1 MSPAPGFAVGWDAG
15 PSSQMEVSSPNPQ
28 TQGSAYRLKF
38 TPPFRS
44 TLRPPERN
52 LPLSQRTLNNF
63 RKDLSELFV
72 AADARAGG
80 PATAPVN
87 QDIINKTKMYGVQ
100 LFDSVAP
107 QNVQDE
113 LNPKNLYLEVGI
125 DEPLIELAWE
135 LLHDGTDFLC
145 LKHRVARFVNV
156 AKETPPSGSP
166 PDPWTEGPLSIL
178 IISVPI
184 PLKRNDRQFELLK
197 SAQKETEAIVK
208 IIESLGTAATMKT
221 LIGPKA
227 TFAAVWDAIRQGD
240 RYHIVHF
247 SGHAYFDPKDPGN
260 SSLMLFDDDMDAGQI
275 LTSFGRRPPVLSF
288 MNGCETAVTGGGQGP
303 QNRFDIFSL
312 ARAFLDTG
320 SYFIGNRWK
329 INDDAA
335 ATFAEAFYRK
345 LLVDQQPLGQVIR
358 DARIECRAK
367 MPADDFSWAS
377 YIYYGDPRL
386 YFRKLV

>member
-1 MSPAPGFAVGWDAG
+1 
-15 PSSQMEVSSPNPQ
+15 MEVSSPNPLIA
-28 TQGSAYRLKF
+28 GSGYRLKF

-44 TLRPPERN
+44 TLRPPERVV
-52 LPLSQRTLNNF
+52 PLNQRKFNAF

-72 AADARAGG
+72 AAGARAGG
-80 PATAPVN
+80 PAAAPVN
-87 QDIINKTKMYGVQ
+87 EDIIGKTKMYGLQ
-100 LFDSVAP
+100 LFDSCT
-107 QNVQDE
+107 QLNVQNE
-113 LNPKNLYLEVGI
+113 LNPKDLYLEIGI

-156 AKETPPSGSP
+156 AKETPSSESL
-166 PDPWTEGPLSIL
+166 PDPWTEGPLSVL

-184 PLKRNDRQFELLK
+184 PEQRDGRQFELLK
-197 SAQKETEAIVK
+197 SVRKETEAIVK
-208 IIESLGTAATMKT
+208 IIGDLGPAAKMKT
-221 LIGPKA
+221 LIGPEA
-227 TFAAVWDAIRQGD
+227 TGARVWDAIRQGD
-240 RYHIVHF
+240 RYHIIHF
-247 SGHAYFDPKDPGN
+247 SGHAYFDPNDPEN
-260 SSLMLFDDDMDAGQI
+260 SSLMLFDEDMDGSQI
-275 LTSFGRRPPVLSF
+275 QTSFGKRPPVLSF
-288 MNGCETAVTGGGQGP
+288 MNGCETAVAGDGSGP

-345 LLVDQQPLGQVIR
+345 LLTQEQSLGQVIR
-358 DARIECRAK
+358 DARIACKAK